1 MTFARCTLVRLAFLL
16 TVFVPGN
23 PDSGTIVNVHILL
36 IHQAFASLGDPGGTR
51 HHELARYL
59 VTQGH
64 RVTVIASP
72 VSYLTGMHKGRIR
85 WRETSTDELG
95 VTIIR
100 SWTLPA
106 LHRSFAWRVLA
117 FFSFMLSSFLNG
129 LSVRHVDMLWGTSP
143 PLFQGITAWLLA
155 RLKQVPFLFEVRDLW
170 PDFAIAVGVLKNRLL
185 ISLSHWAE
193 SFLYRQADH
202 MAVNSPGYIEH
213 VSKKGARRVTLI
225 PNGADPRM
233 FDPGDNGMAFR
244 EEHHLGGRFVVLY
257 AGAHGMSNDL
267 GVVLDTAEIMKDE
280 TGVTFVLLGDG
291 KEKPALVSSARE
303 RSLDNVLFLPP
314 LPKIGMAQAL
324 AAANACLAILKPIE
338 LYKTTYPNKVFDYM
352 AAGRPVL
359 LAIDGVIRELVEA
372 AQGGI
377 FVRPGDPADLAKAVR
392 TLRADPGLCQQMGK
406 AGRLYIENHYS
417 RSQIAEQFNQMIGSI
432 RRKNA

>member
-1 MTFARCTLVRLAFLL
+1 MALGAGIVLV
-16 TVFVPGN
+16 VP
-23 PDSGTIVNVHILL
+23 DH
-36 IHQAFASLGDPGGTR
+36 SLYGQKR
-51 HHELARYL
+51 EESLARFIES
-59 VTQGH
+59 VD
-64 RVTVIASP
+64 I
-72 VSYLTGMHKGRIR
+72 VSAYAEPYALKLGIEVLYYD
-85 WRETSTDELG
+85 ETDFVNSADDAL
-95 VTIIR
+95 TIIE
-100 SWTLPA
+100 
-106 LHRSFAWRVLA
+106 
-117 FFSFMLSSFLNG
+117 
-129 LSVRHVDMLWGTSP
+129 
-143 PLFQGITAWLLA
+143 
-155 RLKQVPFLFEVRDLW
+155 QV
-170 PDFAIAVGVLKNRLL
+170 
-185 ISLSHWAE
+185 
-193 SFLYRQADH
+193 
-202 MAVNSPGYIEH
+202 
-213 VSKKGARRVTLI
+213 
-225 PNGADPRM
+225 
-233 FDPGDNGMAFR
+233 
-244 EEHHLGGRFVVLY
+244 GR
-257 AGAHGMSNDL
+257 GNL